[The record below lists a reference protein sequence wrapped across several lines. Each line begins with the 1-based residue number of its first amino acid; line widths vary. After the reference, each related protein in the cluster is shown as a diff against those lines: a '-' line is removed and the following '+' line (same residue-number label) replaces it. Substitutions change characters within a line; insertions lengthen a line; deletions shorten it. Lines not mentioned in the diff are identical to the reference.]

1 MCSSDLEYENGIQSV
16 EINDLDSAKQIA
28 KSSRLCYYILDLEL
42 DLICWD
48 SDEDAMERIN
58 DTVKYR

>member
-1 MCSSDLEYENGIQSV
+1 MYQIEYENGIQSV
-16 EINDLDSAKQIA
+16 EINDLDSAKHIA

-58 DTVKYR
+58 DTVKNR